1 MRWLWVDR
9 FTEFVSGSHA
19 RGFKNVSLAEEAI
32 DDYSLGY
39 PMLPPT
45 LIIESMAQMGG
56 VLVLQ
61 HFDFNKRAVLA
72 KVGKAKYHFPAR
84 TGDRLEYH
92 VRLDAVQEDGATII
106 GQSHIDGKL
115 QADVDLMF
123 AFLEEGQIVE
133 GPLYAPGDLSSM
145 LRLMRFFHVAV
156 DADGNPIPEYE
167 NL

>member
-61 HFDFNKRAVLA
+61 HFDFKKRAVLA
-72 KVGKAKYHFPAR
+72 KVGKAKYHFPAC

-123 AFLEEGQIVE
+123 AFLGRRTNRRRTALRARRLEFDVE
-133 GPLYAPGDLSSM
+133 IDEVLPRRRRRRREPDS
-145 LRLMRFFHVAV
+145 
-156 DADGNPIPEYE
+156 
-167 NL
+167 